1 MNRKDI
7 LEKLKVQNLDA
18 FLVTKGENLK
28 FLTNFSGMEGF
39 AVINANGSCYLIT
52 DSRYTFQ
59 AEMEVLETKVIEYQY
74 KNLFDKISE
83 ILKNTKRVGIEG
95 SMTISFYNKLKSKL
109 ENIEFV
115 EYSNFFEELRMV
127 KSQNEQDLIEASS
140 KIACEAYLKT
150 LESVKVGI
158 SETEL
163 SAILEYEMKK
173 RGASKASFDL
183 IVASGYRSA
192 MPHGLASEKMIE
204 MGDIITFDF
213 GCFYKSYASD
223 CTRTV
228 SIGRPKDNETH
239 DIYKIVLDAQ
249 LSALSKIKEGVIA
262 KEIDLEA
269 RNLITKA
276 GYGDNFGHSTGHGVG
291 LEIHE
296 LPHISIE
303 SETVLKEGMVITV
316 EPGIY
321 LNDKFG
327 IRIEDLVI
335 VTKNGCKN
343 LTNLTKENLI
353 EL

>member
-1 MNRKDI
+1 VNRKDI

-18 FLVTKGENLK
+18 FLVTKGENLR

-52 DSRYTFQ
+52 DSRYTYQ
-59 AEMEVLETKVIEYQY
+59 AGMEVFETKVLEYQSG
-74 KNLFDKISE
+74 NLFDKISE
-83 ILKNTKRVGIEG
+83 ALSNAKRVGIES
-95 SMTISFYNKLKSKL
+95 SMNVSFYNKIKSKL
-109 ENIEFV
+109 NNTEFV
-115 EYSNFFEELRMV
+115 DCTNFFEELRMV

-140 KIACEAYLKT
+140 KLACEAYLKT
-150 LESVKVGI
+150 LEHVKDGI
-158 SETEL
+158 TETEL

-173 RGASKASFDL
+173 RGATKASFDL

-192 MPHGLASEKMIE
+192 MPHGLASEKKLE

-213 GCFYKSYASD
+213 GSFYKGYASD
-223 CTRTV
+223 CTRTI
-228 SIGRPKDNETH
+228 SLGRPKDSKAYE
-239 DIYKIVLDAQ
+239 IYKIVLDAQ

-262 KEIDLEA
+262 KEVDLEA

-303 SETVLKEGMVITV
+303 SETILKEGMVITV

-321 LNDKFG
+321 LNNKFG

-335 VTKNGCKN
+335 VTRNGCKN
-343 LTNLTKENLI
+343 LTNLEKDSLI